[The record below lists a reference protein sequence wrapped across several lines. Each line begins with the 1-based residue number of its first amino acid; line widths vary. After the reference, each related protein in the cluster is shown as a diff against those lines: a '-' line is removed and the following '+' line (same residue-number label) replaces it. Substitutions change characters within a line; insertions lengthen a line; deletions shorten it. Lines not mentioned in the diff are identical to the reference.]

1 MKRFIFSII
10 ALVLFCGCDYNYST
24 SITNY
29 TGTITVLDNNGNAV
43 KKWEDI
49 TFQNDVNGQAKTNA
63 FKSFG
68 LNFYDPKSEQCVILS
83 NAVPY
88 IIEYNTTT
96 YKNKQVPFTK
106 EDKVIFYEERQV
118 LIDKYNKLQESA
130 KERRNALSKVKKN
143 SIEYN
148 AIKESIN
155 EIKAQMSQIQ
165 GILWEKYNYSAY

>member
-1 MKRFIFSII
+1 MDNWLMKRLLFCLVALI
-10 ALVLFCGCDYNYST
+10 ALNSCST
-24 SITNY
+24 YVTSY
-29 TGTITVLDNNGNAV
+29 TGTITVLDSNGNTV
-43 KKWEDI
+43 NKWENI
-49 TFQNDVNGQAKTNA
+49 TFQNDVDGYTNTSA
-63 FKSFG
+63 FKMFG
-68 LNFYDPKSEQCVILS
+68 LNFYDPNSDKCVVIS

-96 YKNKQVPFTK
+96 YKQVPFT
-106 EDKVIFYEERQV
+106 DEERQV

-130 KERRNALSKVKKN
+130 KEHRNALSKVKKN

-165 GILWEKYNYSAY
+165 GILWEKYSYSTY

>member
-1 MKRFIFSII
+1 MKRLALGIM
-10 ALVLFCGCDYNYST
+10 ALVLFCGCDYST
-24 SITNY
+24 YITNY

-43 KKWEDI
+43 KRWDNI
-49 TFQNDVNGQAKTNA
+49 TFQNDVDGYTNTSA
-63 FKSFG
+63 FKMFG
-68 LNFYDPKSEQCVILS
+68 LNFYDPNSDKCVVIS

-88 IIEYNTTT
+88 IIEYNTTI

-106 EDKVIFYEERQV
+106 EEKVIFYEERQV
-118 LIDKYNKLQESA
+118 LIDEYNKLQESA
-130 KERRNALSKVKKN
+130 KEHSNALSKVKKN